1 MTQRIKIKRSN
12 SATNPANLKEGEL
25 AYIHSNNTSGN
36 LYIGRPGTGDA
47 NTGIASSIDV
57 IGGLIDH
64 DKLDGI
70 EANADVTDTDSV
82 TAAGALMDSEVT
94 NLAQVKAF
102 DSSDYATSAQ
112 GTSATTAEGWGNHAD
127 ASYLT
132 ASDITGKAD
141 LSGADFTGAV
151 GIADGERLN
160 FGTSSDLTLYHD
172 DDTGSSFIKETGT
185 GSFAIQGNN
194 LVLSDT
200 DASKYLF
207 GISGGAT
214 RIYYNGGTKLA
225 TNDTGV
231 GVTGNVTATGTL
243 ATGGF
248 TLASTDGTEGQ
259 ALVTDGSGNVAFGDV
274 TVDVTGK
281 ADVSGDT
288 FTGDVLFN
296 DGVKAKFGTN
306 SDLSIYHNDGEPSII
321 EDAGE
326 LGLVLKTNGNI
337 FAVASDTDETMITA
351 VPNGGVSLFY
361 DNSPKLTLTGDAV
374 NISEKLSVSDDME
387 VTGYAD
393 IDGTVALGAAAV
405 AEVIGGGTA
414 ENPDVAAIP
423 AKNTTVRGDL
433 AVDGDL
439 TVSGTTTTINTE
451 TINLADNIIELNSNL
466 GANNATQDAGLEV
479 NRGNYTNVKLFWDE
493 TNHDWRVDAVGDVAT
508 AATTSPLLT
517 AENFETKITEIDG
530 GTFS

>member
-25 AYIHSNNTSGN
+25 AYIHSNNTAGN

-47 NTGIASSIDV
+47 NTGIASSLDIV
-57 IGGLIDH
+57 GGLIDH
-64 DKLDGI
+64 NKLAGI
-70 EANADVTDTDSV
+70 EANADVTDTINV

-102 DSSDYATSAQ
+102 DSSDY
-112 GTSATTAEGWGNHAD
+112 
-127 ASYLT
+127 LT
-132 ASDITGKAD
+132 AHQDITGKAD

-160 FGTSSDLTLYHD
+160 FGTSNDLTLYHD
-172 DDTGSSFIKETGT
+172 DNTGSSFIKETGT

-194 LVLSDT
+194 LVLSDI

-207 GISGGAT
+207 GISGGET
-214 RIYYNGGTKLA
+214 RIYYNGDTKLA
-225 TNDTGV
+225 TQDAGV

-248 TLASTDGTEGQ
+248 TLSSTDGTNGQ

-274 TVDVTGK
+274 TVDVSGK
-281 ADVSGDT
+281 ADLSGDT

-296 DGVKAKFGTN
+296 DGVQAKFGTD
-306 SDLSIYHNDGEPSII
+306 SDLLIYHNDGEPSII

-337 FAVASDTDETMITA
+337 FAVATDTNETMIAA
-351 VPNGGVSLFY
+351 VPNGGVSLYY
-361 DNSPKLTLTGDAV
+361 DNDPRLAVGENAVTISGHFSVTENMAVSGD
-374 NISEKLSVSDDME
+374 
-387 VTGYAD
+387 AD
-393 IDGTVALGAAAV
+393 IDGTVALGTAAV
-405 AEVIGGGTA
+405 AAVIGEGTA

-530 GTFS
+530 GSFA